1 MLKKPLKYTIEQ
13 KIKDLHIA
21 IVNRDLQTI
30 EKLQKEIDY
39 FNYGIK

>member
-1 MLKKPLKYTIEQ
+1 MKKKPPKYTIEQ

-21 IVNRDLQTI
+21 IVNRDLPTI